1 MLSIPDT
8 SPIDMEPFKS
18 DLSMPYTLTP
28 GRAAGT
34 FLAELGRRRIVGSK
48 FKRSGTVAIPA
59 QDFCPKSGDSEFE
72 FVEAPHT
79 GALNAFTETEAGL
92 IGLIRIDGSDFDFP
106 HRIVS
111 AGYDD
116 LETGMRVEAVW
127 ADGIENSILGIEGFK
142 PAPNAPVGLIRPLAD
157 AAAPLEMIPYQLGL
171 HYEHAFGPYYG
182 RLFDEIK
189 TNRRIMGVRT
199 PNGEGA
205 LLPPREICD
214 VTHKPTGTWVELKQT
229 GTVRAMSVV
238 HMQFLGQK
246 QPPPYIYAEI
256 VLDGALT
263 RLIHNVA
270 GIDMRRAKELVKPGT
285 RVRAVWRE
293 ERTGSLAD
301 ISHFE
306 VIDGEDDRKGPHGAE

>member
-1 MLSIPDT
+1 MLSVPDT
-8 SPIDMEPFKS
+8 FPVDLEPFKS

-34 FLAELGRRRIVGSK
+34 FLVELGNKRIVGSK
-48 FKRSGTVAIPA
+48 FKASGTVAVPA
-59 QDFCPKSGDSEFE
+59 QDFCPKTGDSEFDL
-72 FVEAPHT
+72 VEAPHT
-79 GALNAFTETEAGL
+79 GVLTAFTETDTGL
-92 IGLIRIDGSDFDFP
+92 VGMIRIDGSDFEFP
-106 HRIVS
+106 HRIVG
-111 AGYDD
+111 AAYDD
-116 LETGMRVEAVW
+116 LDVGMRVEAVW
-127 ADGIENSILGIEGFK
+127 ADGVTNSILAIEGFR
-142 PAPNAPVGLIRPLAD
+142 PAPDAPVGAIRSLGE
-157 AAAPLEMIPYQLGL
+157 AAAPLEVIPYQLDL

-182 RLFDEIK
+182 RLFDEIR

-199 PNGEGA
+199 PDGEGA
-205 LLPPREICD
+205 LIPPREICD

-229 GTVRAMSVV
+229 GTVRAMSVI
-238 HMQFLGQK
+238 HLQFVGQK

-256 VLDGALT
+256 MLDGALT

-270 GIDMRRAKELVKPGT
+270 GIDMSRAKELVKPGT

-306 VIDGEDDRKGPHGAE
+306 VIDGEEDR

>member
-1 MLSIPDT
+1 MLSKPDT
-8 SPIDMEPFKS
+8 FPIDLEPLKS

-34 FLAELGRRRIVGSK
+34 FLAEIKNGRIVGSK
-48 FKRSGTVAIPA
+48 FRNSGTVVVPA
-59 QDFCPKSGDSEFE
+59 QDFCPRSGDSEFDL
-72 FVEAPHT
+72 VEAPHT
-79 GALNAFTETEAGL
+79 GCLTAFTETEAGL
-92 IGLIRIDGSDFDFP
+92 IGLLRIDGSDVDFV
-106 HRIVS
+106 HRIVG
-111 AGYDD
+111 AKYED
-116 LETGMRVEAVW
+116 LRVNMRVKAVW
-127 ADGIENSILGIEGFK
+127 ATGAEDGINCIQGFR
-142 PAPNAPVGLIRPLAD
+142 PAPDAPMGEIRPLGE
-157 AAAPLEMIPYQLGL
+157 AAAPLEVIPYQLDL

-182 RLFDEIK
+182 RLFDEIR

-199 PNGEGA
+199 PDGEGA

-229 GTVRAMSVV
+229 GTVRAMSVIYL
-238 HMQFLGQK
+238 QFLGQK

-256 VLDGALT
+256 MLDGALT

-270 GIDMRRAKELVKPGT
+270 GIDMSRAKELVKPGT

-293 ERTGSLAD
+293 ERTGSLDD

-306 VIDGEDDRKGPHGAE
+306 VIDGEES

>member
-8 SPIDMEPFKS
+8 HPIDLAPFKS

-34 FLAELGRRRIVGSK
+34 FLAEIGRRRIVGSK
-48 FKRSGTVAIPA
+48 FKESGTVVVPA
-59 QDFCPKSGDSEFE
+59 QDFCPISGDSEFDL
-72 FVEAPHT
+72 VEAPHT
-79 GALNAFTETEAGL
+79 GVLTAFTETDLGIIA
-92 IGLIRIDGSDFDFP
+92 LIRIDGSDVDFA
-106 HRIVS
+106 HRILG

-116 LETGMRVEAVW
+116 LKVGQRVKAVFV
-127 ADGIENSILGIEGFK
+127 DGIENSILSLDGFAIE
-142 PAPNAPVGLIRPLAD
+142 PDAPVGEILPLTD
-157 AAAPLEMIPYQLGL
+157 AADQLEVIPYKLDL

-199 PNGEGA
+199 PDGEGA
-205 LLPPREICD
+205 LIPPREID
-214 VTHKPTGTWVELKQT
+214 DITHKRTGTWVEIKQT
-229 GTVRAMSVV
+229 GTVRAMSVI
-238 HMQFLGQK
+238 HLQFMGQK

-256 VLDGALT
+256 MLDGAST

-270 GIDMRRAKELVKPGT
+270 GIDMSRAKELVKPGT
-285 RVRAVWRE
+285 RVRAVWNE
-293 ERTGSLAD
+293 ERTGSLDD

-306 VIDGEDDRKGPHGAE
+306 VIDD